1 MRATRSYVTISCSA
15 LLASGAVG
23 LMGCGSVAASDSRR
37 ITRQALS
44 TNCPPAVPSPALAVP
59 DGNRLAF
66 SFEAIG
72 VQIYECI
79 AAKWVFQAPEAN
91 LYNNGDQL
99 AGTHYAGPTWEAD
112 DGSKVVG
119 AKIAAFT
126 PDPTAIPWLLLRAV
140 SHDGDGR
147 MAKVTFIQRLDTTG
161 GLAPSTGCDSSSA
174 GAIARVDYT
183 ATYFFYEEKDGNDEL
198 GDCQ

>member
-1 MRATRSYVTISCSA
+1 MRATKSYVTISCSA
-15 LLASGAVG
+15 LLAFGT
-23 LMGCGSVAASDSRR
+23 LIGCGSVAASDPTG
-37 ITRQALS
+37 ITRRALS
-44 TNCPPAVPSPALAVP
+44 TNCPPAVPSTLAVP
-59 DGNRLAF
+59 DGNQLAF
-66 SFEAIG
+66 FFGAIG
-72 VQIYECI
+72 VQIYQCN
-79 AAKWVFQAPEAN
+79 AARWVFQAPEAN

-99 AGTHYAGPTWEAD
+99 AGTHYAGPTWEAV

-119 AKIAAFT
+119 AKVAAFT

-161 GLAPSTGCDSSSA
+161 GLAPSTGCDTTSA

-183 ATYFFYEEKDGNDEL
+183 ATYFFYEEKDGNDEP
-198 GDCQ
+198 GNCQ